1 MADTP
6 SNNTPATL
14 PPGKRTIT
22 GTVLDDKQQPVQSAS
37 IVAVDKN
44 QKTTNIGTTSD
55 SKGNFTLNL
64 NTAQVPAEFVS
75 ITYVSTK
82 PTLKPISTTTEKTD
96 LGTITL
102 EPSGATLEDVVIV
115 ARGRSKAPIP
125 PVSIARPTPTLAIS
139 KIPPKLPVPSAKGL
153 EKFVLTAAKKTVS
166 YQDKITAFFDKYLL
180 KPLKAINKVDICNI
194 INYYLSKITT
204 DKVFKNNPRALEQ
217 LKKVQLKASNLNE
230 AITKYT
236 TFSTITNSART
247 PESTTTTA
255 PSNTD
260 RSAEKQKLLG
270 VLTELRRLGPEITQ
284 SIGPLLSVIPGTG
297 KLRST
302 LEDLTGYFG
311 RYQSIADIPNQDIQK
326 LVNKLYD
333 VQGILS
339 AISTLNSAQG
349 LVNLLQ
355 VQKQVEQLQKTLNPA
370 QLIPAVK
377 AILKA
382 VKSLTQAGLQVL
394 KIITFARTVVKLI
407 TTLVKVLDIIVK
419 LFHTLPLPN
428 MFTVYGINST
438 LETVKNTIQRQKET
452 ILKVLSQIN
461 RLLVLMYDFVLF
473 LLEKINLVEQEILIL
488 LVKLTACEQLKGNPI
503 IKEAERALQ
512 DLKDVK
518 TRLEQFANNYAQ
530 AQTDLLNKI
539 KIPGY
544 TIGIVEEEL
553 VDEGKTLKRRRAVA
567 YDDKGVLI
575 LEGNLSFATDTV
587 VLVEELRLKLISQGL
602 VQEGNNSLGI
612 EDQQLL
618 DSVAGAL
625 DLTLE
630 DDNAFDEDSAAA
642 DVAETQKDLDSFIT
656 GLKNGEK
663 LKKKVRKRVQDS
675 VSQTKSKIQ
684 DQGISATSSNTS
696 GVSAIEKTT
705 SSSIAESATAKVLSK
720 SERAKL
726 KATITAA
733 KFTRNPV
740 LLKEAEKA
748 RKRLAEDDAARERLE
763 GG

>member
-1 MADTP
+1 MAE
-6 SNNTPATL
+6 NTPNTTPAAL

-22 GTVLDDKQQPVQSAS
+22 GVIYDNKRQPLLGAS
-37 IVAVDKN
+37 ILAIDKN
-44 QKTTNIGTTSD
+44 QKPTSVGTTSD
-55 SKGNFTLNL
+55 SQGKFTLNL

-75 ITYVSTK
+75 ITNVSLK
-82 PTLKPISTTTEKTD
+82 PALKPISTTTEKTD
-96 LGTITL
+96 LGEVIL
-102 EPSGATLEDVVIV
+102 EPQPGEEGEVIIRA
-115 ARGRSKAPIP
+115 ARKNPAIAKTAITPNFTPKPPPPIP
-125 PVSIARPTPTLAIS
+125 PPV
-139 KIPPKLPVPSAKGL
+139 PPPSAKGL
-153 EKFVLTAAKKTVS
+153 EKFVLTSAKKMVS
-166 YQDKITAFFDKYLL
+166 YQDKITSFFDKFIL
-180 KPLKAINKVDICNI
+180 KPLKAINKIDICNI
-194 INYYLSKITT
+194 INYYLSKVTT

-217 LKKVQLKASNLNE
+217 LKKAQLKASNLNE

-236 TFSTITNSART
+236 AFSTISNNART
-247 PESTTTTA
+247 QETVSTTA
-255 PSNTD
+255 PTNAD
-260 RSAEKQKLLG
+260 RSAEKEKLLN

-284 SIGPLLSVIPGTG
+284 SVTPLLSVIPGTG

-311 RYQSIADIPNQDIQK
+311 KYRTIADIPNQDIQK

-333 VQGILS
+333 VQGILG

-355 VQKQVEQLQKTLNPA
+355 IQKQVEQLQKTLNPA

-377 AILKA
+377 SILKA
-382 VKSLTQAGLQVL
+382 VKSLTQAGLQIL
-394 KIITFARTVVKLI
+394 KIITFARTIVRLV

-428 MFTVYGINST
+428 MFTVFGINST

-461 RLLVLMYDFVLF
+461 RLLVLVYDFVLF
-473 LLEKINLVEQEILIL
+473 LLEKINLVEQEITIL
-488 LVKLTACEQLKGNPI
+488 LVKLTACEQLKDNPV
-503 IKEAERALQ
+503 IKEAQRALE

-518 TRLEQFANNYAQ
+518 RKLEQFANNYAQ
-530 AQTDLLNKI
+530 AQADLLNKV

-567 YDDKGVLI
+567 YDDKGVLV
-575 LEGNLSFATDTV
+575 LEGNLSFATNTV
-587 VLVEELRLKLISQGL
+587 VLVEELRLQLVSRGL
-602 VQEGNNSLGI
+602 VQGTDNSLGI

-618 DSVAGAL
+618 DSVAGSL

-630 DDNAFDEDSAAA
+630 DDNAFDEDGAAE
-642 DVAETQKDLDSFIT
+642 DVAETQKDLDNFIT

-675 VSQTKSKIQ
+675 VSKTKSQIQ
-684 DQGISATSSNTS
+684 DQGIAATSSNTS
-696 GVSAIEKTT
+696 GVNAIERTT
-705 SSSIAESATAKVLSK
+705 SSSIAETTTAKLLTK
-720 SERAKL
+720 AERAKL

-733 KFTRNPV
+733 KFSRNP
-740 LLKEAEKA
+740 LIQKEAEKA
-748 RKRLAEDDAARERLE
+748 KKRLAEDDAARERLE